1 MDRCGEVRELLGLGI
16 DGELDEAQAETLRD
30 HLAACPECAEL
41 AETMAEIVAAGG
53 LLGDLE
59 APDGLAAE
67 LAATP
72 CRLWLGLLFQAV
84 DREITPH
91 NLERL
96 LAHLES
102 CPSCRQT
109 WQDLTLIH
117 QTSEAMQPPRH
128 LVKRCIEARERRP
141 RQAPVLSRRV
151 AVAAAYI
158 LAVLTSLIVGNPVTL
173 ARSQAAPAVERVAE
187 MVGSEVSEVA
197 AQGRGELRVM
207 VWRIWQWGENRI
219 DDVRALLG
227 AGHEDDESTPAA
239 EAADAQGES
248 T

>member
-1 MDRCGEVRELLGLGI
+1 MDRCGEVRELLGLGV
-16 DGELDEAQAETLRD
+16 DGELDEAQASTLRD
-30 HLAACPECAEL
+30 HLAACPECSEL
-41 AETMAEIVAAGG
+41 AATVAEVAAAGA

-59 APDGLAAE
+59 APRSLADE

-96 LAHLES
+96 LSHLES

-117 QTSEAMQPPRH
+117 QVSEAMQPARY
-128 LVKRCIEARERRP
+128 LVKRCVEARERRP
-141 RQAPVLSRRV
+141 RATPVLSRKV
-151 AVAAAYI
+151 AVAAAYL
-158 LAVLTSLIVGNPVTL
+158 LAVLTSLVIGNPVTL

-187 MVGSEVSEVA
+187 VVGSEVSEVA
-197 AQGRGELRVM
+197 AHGRGELRVM
-207 VWRIWQWGENRI
+207 VWRLWRWGESRI

-227 AGHEDDESTPAA
+227 AKDRSDESAPADNA
-239 EAADAQGES
+239 GAQGES